1 MTAAVLVYLRDDQQ
15 LKRAARGWRIV
26 GGGVAP
32 VRRVVRSVVS
42 GKDEESWLFDVPS
55 EPEAHDDFILKG
67 LESVESHDDSWL
79 VRCVERGLG
88 RAQTPLERVEFRR
101 PLAAGPPGAL
111 TAVYALPELVC
122 DPRVI
127 DVIGEDA
134 PDVADFLRRHSSA
147 RHRLALVV
155 WA

>member
-1 MTAAVLVYLRDDQQ
+1 MADAVLVYLRDDGQ
-15 LKRAARGWRIV
+15 LKRAARGWRV
-26 GGGVAP
+26 VDGGVAP
-32 VRRVVRSVVS
+32 VCRILRNVVS
-42 GKDEESWLFDVPS
+42 GKEEESWLFDVPS
-55 EPEAHDDFILKG
+55 EPKAHDDFVLKG
-67 LESVESHDDSWL
+67 LESVESHDDAWL
-79 VRCVERGLG
+79 IRCVERGIE
-88 RAQTPLERVEFRR
+88 RALTPLERVEFRR

-127 DVIGEDA
+127 NVIGEDA
-134 PDVADFLRRHSSA
+134 PDVAEFLRRHSSE

>member
-1 MTAAVLVYLRDDQQ
+1 MADAVLVYLRDDGQ
-15 LKRAARGWRIV
+15 LKRAARGWRV
-26 GGGVAP
+26 VDGGVAP
-32 VRRVVRSVVS
+32 VCRILRNVVS
-42 GKDEESWLFDVPS
+42 GKEEESWLFDVPS
-55 EPEAHDDFILKG
+55 EPKAHDDFVLKG

-79 VRCVERGLG
+79 IRCVERGIE
-88 RAQTPLERVEFRR
+88 RALTPLERVEFRR

-127 DVIGEDA
+127 NVIGEDA
-134 PDVADFLRRHSSA
+134 PDVAEFLRRHSSE